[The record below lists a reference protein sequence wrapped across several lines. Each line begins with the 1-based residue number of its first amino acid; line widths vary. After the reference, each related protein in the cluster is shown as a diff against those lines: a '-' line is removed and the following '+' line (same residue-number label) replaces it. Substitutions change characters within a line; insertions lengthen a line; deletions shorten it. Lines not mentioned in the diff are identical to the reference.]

1 MPISEAHCGDSVI
14 HLSSASSMLSSA
26 GLTAACPAQNNFRL
40 AADRGQRLNVSLW
53 SFGADRQR
61 SRGVLR
67 DQLSGNTAE
76 LAASSR
82 HQQLM
87 TTLGNVAE
95 LTVNK
100 REPLTSFLLDVKGMF
115 WQTTI
120 NFCAVLIITHAL
132 CCTCTCRCTSHAH
145 VDVSLTLTCTCR
157 CIIDVSLYTSSHLP
171 LLQCWVARI

>member
-1 MPISEAHCGDSVI
+1 
-14 HLSSASSMLSSA
+14 MLSSA

-76 LAASSR
+76 LSATSR

-87 TTLGNVAE
+87 TTLGNAAE
-95 LTVNK
+95 LNVNI
-100 REPLTSFLLDVKGMF
+100 RESLTSFLLDVKGML
-115 WQTTI
+115 W
-120 NFCAVLIITHAL
+120 
-132 CCTCTCRCTSHAH
+132 
-145 VDVSLTLTCTCR
+145 
-157 CIIDVSLYTSSHLP
+157 
-171 LLQCWVARI
+171 